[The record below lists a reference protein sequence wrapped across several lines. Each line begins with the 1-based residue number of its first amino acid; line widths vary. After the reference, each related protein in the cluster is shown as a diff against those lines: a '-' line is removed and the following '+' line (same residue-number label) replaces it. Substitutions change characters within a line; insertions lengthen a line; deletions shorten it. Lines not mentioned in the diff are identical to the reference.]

1 MKDSNKTKICKYCK
15 SEISADAKICPH
27 CRKTQGGKV
36 KWIVL
41 GIVGFFVLA
50 AIIGGGSDQDPKKAE
65 VAASESTVTEAA
77 ETTVTA
83 DNAETTAET
92 EKVTEKAKEA
102 AKDSFGIGDTADF
115 NGIQVRLSSV
125 RTSNGDGQFW
135 NPEEGKYFLGL
146 VFDIDNQSSHDIGVS
161 SLISFEAYCDDY
173 SLNQDIMGAQ
183 VPEWKGIGQLDGSV
197 AAGKKMS
204 GVICYQVPKD
214 FNSFEIRYSPS
225 FWGNKKATFV
235 FTKADVEAQAR

>member
-50 AIIGGGSDQDPKKAE
+50 AIIGGGSDQDPKKVE
-65 VAASESTVTEAA
+65 VAASEATVATDNV
-77 ETTVTA
+77 ETT
-83 DNAETTAET
+83 EET
-92 EKVTEKAKEA
+92 EKATEKATEA
-102 AKDSFGIGDTADF
+102 AKDSFGIGDIADF
-115 NGIQVRLSSV
+115 NGVQVRLSSV
-125 RTSNGDGQFW
+125 RISNGDGQFW

-161 SLISFEAYCDDY
+161 SLNSFEAYCDDY

>member
-115 NGIQVRLSSV
+115 TGIQERLSSV

-214 FNSFEIRYSPS
+214 FTSFEIRYSPS

-235 FTKADVEAQAR
+235 FTRADVEAQAR